1 MSDQCKYCTL
11 KGDIDK
17 CKAAECFHHENWY
30 AVEQQKIID
39 DLESRLVELKMVNI
53 DLSASLRTCANTAN
67 GVLNQ
72 HKDSAIKAT

>member
-1 MSDQCKYCTL
+1 MMSDQCKYCTL

-39 DLESRLVELKMVNI
+39 DLESRLVDAKMVFI
-53 DLSASLRTCANTAN
+53 DLKASLRTCANTSNSMLAQYSD
-67 GVLNQ
+67 V
-72 HKDSAIKAT
+72 DI